1 MTENRFQGQYSK
13 VGNGL
18 VSPSDK
24 RLLHQSNKE
33 IKVYL
38 SEGQSAPEG
47 REERQGSGGGRYYV
61 TKKYTPA
68 PDIKGAQKMVK
79 VSGKGVGVVAG
90 IVDGKLIAKHTKN
103 EATAAFIK
111 KVIAAGG
118 DEEHPGQFLAAMKK
132 IGKDMDLN
140 VSA

>member
-1 MTENRFQGQYSK
+1 MSR
-13 VGNGL
+13 L
-18 VSPSDK
+18 SDVPK
-24 RLLHQSNKE
+24 GRSYKLGPRGGYYYLTTMKQQSLAHKKKQN
-33 IKVYL
+33 L
-38 SEGQSAPEG
+38 GGGGQSSG
-47 REERQGSGGGRYYV
+47 QEEEQEHS
-61 TKKYTPA
+61 A
-68 PDIKGAQKMVK
+68 PDVPDIPHAEKMVK

-103 EATAAFIK
+103 EATAAYIK

>member
-1 MTENRFQGQYSK
+1 MSESRFQGQYSK
-13 VGNGL
+13 VGNGP

-38 SEGQSAPEG
+38 SEGQSAPEEG
-47 REERQGSGGGRYYV
+47 KNVKDLVEEGIMSRKNTHLHQISKALR
-61 TKKYTPA
+61 
-68 PDIKGAQKMVK
+68 KMVK

-103 EATAAFIK
+103 EATAAYIK

>member
-90 IVDGKLIAKHTKN
+90 IVDGKLIAMHTKN